1 VHLVDLTV
9 GVSGGQAGPS
19 RCGSLNIDPLL
30 LTPTQEHEELRAFV
44 RDFLR
49 LTSPPE
55 AVRRQI
61 DSDLGYDATMWR
73 RMADEL
79 GVQGLAVPEIHG
91 GSGYSF
97 AELGVVL
104 EEAGRAL
111 QCGPL
116 FSTVVL
122 AAHALLRS
130 GDDEACARYLP
141 PMVAGRTV
149 ATVALPGTGECTA
162 ERRRQDWTVNGRV
175 DFLIDGHD
183 ADLVLVVAAT
193 PAGPTLFACER
204 RYGFVTEPV
213 RVLDGT
219 RRQARLHLN
228 EARGVP
234 VGAPGDG
241 ERILDAVVDL
251 ALAALS
257 AEQVGGSAYALEQT
271 VAYVAE
277 RRQFDRP
284 IGSFQAIKHRL
295 ADLLVDVEAARSASA
310 YATWAAATGSPELP
324 MAASVAKAVCSETFT
339 RAVAELVQMHGG
351 MGFTWEHDAHLY
363 VRRARSTEV
372 LLGTPAVHR
381 RRVAELAGVT
391 QADYQRLDKGDA

>member
-1 VHLVDLTV
+1 MPVVDMNPDV
-9 GVSGGQAGPS
+9 RGRG
-19 RCGSLNIDPLL
+19 GSLDVDPLL
-30 LTPTQEHEELRAFV
+30 LTPSPEHEELRAVV

-49 LTSPPE
+49 ATSPPE
-55 AVRRQI
+55 AVRGQI
-61 DSDLGYDATMWR
+61 DSDMGYDAATWR

-79 GVQGLAVPEIHG
+79 GVQGLAVPEKYG

-97 AELGVVL
+97 AELAIVL

-111 QCGPL
+111 LCEPL

-130 GDDEACARYLP
+130 GDDAACARYLP
-141 PMVAGRTV
+141 PMVAGHMV
-149 ATVALPGTGECTA
+149 ATVALPDTGGCTA
-162 ERRRQDWTVNGRV
+162 QRRRQDWAVTGRV
-175 DFLIDGHD
+175 DFLVDGQD
-183 ADLVLVVAAT
+183 ADLVLVVART

-204 RYGFVTEPV
+204 RYGFVTEPM

-219 RRQARLHLN
+219 RRQARLHLR

-241 ERILDAVVDL
+241 DRVLAGVVDV

-271 VAYVAE
+271 VAYVAG
-277 RRQFDRP
+277 RRQFGRP

-295 ADLLVDVEAARSASA
+295 ADLLVDIEAARSASA
-310 YATWAAATGSPELP
+310 YATWAAATGSTELP

-351 MGFTWEHDAHLY
+351 MGFTWEHPAHLY
-363 VRRARSTEV
+363 LRRARSSEV
-372 LLGTPAVHR
+372 LLGTPAAHR

-391 QADYQRLDKGDA
+391 TRT